1 MERPEKSTSGHKVEA
16 ASRIDAGMTKDG
28 REELDKVIRR
38 LKSRIVD
45 LEAMPGML
53 KESED
58 KLRETQVELMSYKNE
73 LNKYREMIDEL
84 RSQLERSKS
93 GQLNPNEVE
102 QHSEQTT
109 KNLLDS
115 KQPRLITNLTIN
127 NTESPKHSGRLVLLN
142 EENRELLRQLA
153 AKDELVRDLTVK
165 LVLKLNRFF
174 ILIKL
179 KLSEIKQNK
188 G

>member
-16 ASRIDAGMTKDG
+16 TSRVDTGMTKDG

-58 KLRETQVELMSYKNE
+58 KLRETQAELMSYKNE
-73 LNKYREMIDEL
+73 INKYREMIDEL

-93 GQLNPNEVE
+93 GQLMNPNEVE
-102 QHSEQTT
+102 QHTEQST
-109 KNLLDS
+109 NSLDS

-153 AKDELVRDLTVK
+153 AKDELVRDLTVR
-165 LVLKLNRFF
+165 LVFPFNRFL
-174 ILIKL
+174 ILI
-179 KLSEIKQNK
+179 
-188 G
+188 